1 MWSSFM
7 VWTWWRTL
15 TVLEVVL
22 YAVAFAVGA
31 ASIAW
36 LATPL
41 ANDLLMWF
49 WD

>member
-1 MWSSFM
+1 
-7 VWTWWRTL
+7 VR
-15 TVLEVVL
+15 EIVL
-22 YAVAFAVGA
+22 YAAAVLVGV

-41 ANDLLMWF
+41 AKDLLMWF